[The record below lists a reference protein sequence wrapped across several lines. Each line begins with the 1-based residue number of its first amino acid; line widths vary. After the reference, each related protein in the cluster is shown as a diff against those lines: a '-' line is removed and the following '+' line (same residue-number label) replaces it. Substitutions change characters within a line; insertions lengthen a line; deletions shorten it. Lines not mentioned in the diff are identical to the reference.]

1 MSDYLG
7 KALLKFMIDKHKS
20 QYADFEGENKNS
32 KLRKKLILKGYN
44 ECEQII
50 EQIPTADVAEVKWI
64 DVNERLPEKNVRV
77 LVYLKENVCDYTRI
91 DTDRRIDNGQWIRW
105 GNNVTH
111 WQPLPEPPSGAKMD
125 GGKEE

>member
-1 MSDYLG
+1 MAEYKSRET
-7 KALLKFMIDKHKS
+7 LLKAVEKMDRLDKESTPYEYNK
-20 QYADFEGENKNS
+20 EGYI
-32 KLRKKLILKGYN
+32 LLIQKA
-44 ECEQII
+44 
-50 EQIPTADVAEVKWI
+50 PTADVAEVKWI

-77 LVYLKENVCDYTRI
+77 LVYLKENACDYTRI

-105 GNNVTH
+105 GYNVTH